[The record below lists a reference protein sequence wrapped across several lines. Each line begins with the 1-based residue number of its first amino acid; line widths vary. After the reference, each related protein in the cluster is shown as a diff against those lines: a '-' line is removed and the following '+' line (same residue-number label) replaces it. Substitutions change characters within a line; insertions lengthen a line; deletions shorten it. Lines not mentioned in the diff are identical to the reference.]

1 MNTVL
6 IILAVLYGLTSLFIL
21 LASIILA
28 RVTNYPK
35 NNRKKTIITRI
46 SAYVCLFIMSI
57 LPILRWLLL
66 LGAYYNYTTY
76 GERVD

>member
-21 LASIILA
+21 LASIIFA

-35 NNRKKTIITRI
+35 NNRKKTTITRI

-76 GERVD
+76 GEKVD